1 MVLANFLG
9 MRQLFAPKGGPT
21 TAILTYNDPSNVLSR
36 SAGSFIAQGYQ
47 VGMYLDSIGTA
58 LNDGRRKILVVN
70 ALDMTLEP
78 TPALV
83 DEAVSSTVLA
93 YFRDVDGLET
103 WPIDK
108 VRASGFANTI
118 TGIDS
123 ATTEFPVTVS
133 CDGGADD
140 SLELNDVYLSQRTDY
155 GPSRYFSLTR
165 VAGKSGSWSLALT
178 AKAVSDLGIDGA
190 TAPLN
195 ADQLSRVLRYCTMY
209 FRRQGDGAIQLLD
222 LHTAVFGYA

>member
-9 MRQLFAPKGGPT
+9 MRQLFAPKAGPT
-21 TAILTYNDPSNVLSR
+21 TMVLTYNDPTNVLSR
-36 SAGSFIAQGYQ
+36 SSGSFIAQGYQ
-47 VGMYLDSIGTA
+47 VGMYLDSMGTA

-70 ALDMTLEP
+70 TLDMVLEP

-83 DEAVSSTVLA
+83 DEAVSSTILG

-103 WPIDK
+103 WPIDN
-108 VRASGFANTI
+108 VRAGGFANTI

-123 ATTEFPVTVS
+123 TTTDFPVTIS
-133 CDGGADD
+133 CDGEAND

-165 VAGKSGSWSLALT
+165 VAGKSGTYTLALT
-178 AKAVSDLGIDGA
+178 AKAVSDLDIEPEA
-190 TAPLN
+190 ALN
-195 ADQLSRVLRYCTMY
+195 ADQMSRLLRYCTLY
-209 FRRQGDGAIQLLD
+209 FRRHSDSAIQLLD